1 MPYVGWI
8 SCKFSPLFREVFLC
22 PRFPP
27 PFQKQIPPNSSS
39 IRNAQTR
46 FNEFLRKKGPSALWW
61 KNNRK
66 SQLQLLS
73 LSFFPRSIRRN
84 TKRTE
89 DSSSSDDRETV
100 RFAKYPTDQDSLYL
114 DHCSTMTEMASSLL
128 NQRSLCSSGMETDLL
143 ETFTVPYDEKD
154 GYTVV
159 DGDTESFCVSIDF
172 GLESDDPFV
181 FPTVEEAARKKSTR
195 TQRGKSRS
203 LVSSCGSKRSRAS
216 LPAKFGSRNYSK
228 GNGVREVISDTRLWE
243 IITEWTVI
251 TTKSIKKLEKLSCF
265 GETIK
270 CLTIIMKCFRGLW
283 ILSMAR
289 SASYR
294 FWLCSL

>member
-22 PRFPP
+22 PRFSPL
-27 PFQKQIPPNSSS
+27 FKNKYLQIPVRSGTHGHVLTSSW
-39 IRNAQTR
+39 
-46 FNEFLRKKGPSALWW
+46 ELPSALWW

-100 RFAKYPTDQDSLYL
+100 RFTKYPTDQDSLYL

-181 FPTVEEAARKKSTR
+181 FPTVDEAARKKSTR

-251 TTKSIKKLEKLSCF
+251 TTKSINKLKKLSCF
-265 GETIK
+265 AEAIK
-270 CLTIIMKCFRGLW
+270 CLTIIMKCFRELW
-283 ILSMAR
+283 ILSMGR
-289 SASYR
+289 SACYR
-294 FWLCSL
+294 FWLCSS

>member
-1 MPYVGWI
+1 M
-8 SCKFSPLFREVFLC
+8 LC
-22 PRFPP
+22 GE
-27 PFQKQIPPNSSS
+27 KITEN
-39 IRNAQTR
+39 
-46 FNEFLRKKGPSALWW
+46 
-61 KNNRK
+61 
-66 SQLQLLS
+66 LS
-73 LSFFPRSIRRN
+73 YNCCLCHFFPRSIRRN

-100 RFAKYPTDQDSLYL
+100 HFTKYPTDQDSLYL

-181 FPTVEEAARKKSTR
+181 FHTVDEAARKKSTR

-228 GNGVREVISDTRLWE
+228 GNGVREVISDTRL
-243 IITEWTVI
+243 
-251 TTKSIKKLEKLSCF
+251 
-265 GETIK
+265 
-270 CLTIIMKCFRGLW
+270 
-283 ILSMAR
+283 
-289 SASYR
+289 
-294 FWLCSL
+294 

>member
-1 MPYVGWI
+1 M
-8 SCKFSPLFREVFLC
+8 
-22 PRFPP
+22 
-27 PFQKQIPPNSSS
+27 
-39 IRNAQTR
+39 
-46 FNEFLRKKGPSALWW
+46 
-61 KNNRK
+61 
-66 SQLQLLS
+66 
-73 LSFFPRSIRRN
+73 SFFPRSIRRN

-143 ETFTVPYDEKD
+143 ETFTLPYDEKD

-228 GNGVREVISDTRLWE
+228 GNGVREVISDTRL
-243 IITEWTVI
+243 
-251 TTKSIKKLEKLSCF
+251 
-265 GETIK
+265 
-270 CLTIIMKCFRGLW
+270 
-283 ILSMAR
+283 
-289 SASYR
+289 
-294 FWLCSL
+294 